1 MFFSKNVHNN
11 YGFLFVGIIGVPVVV
26 RAAVVTMGVV
36 RLEHFFLG
44 Q

>member
-11 YGFLFVGIIGVPVVV
+11 YGFFFVGIIGVPVVV
-26 RAAVVTMGVV
+26 RAAVVTMGVAG
-36 RLEHFFLG
+36 LGHFFLG

>member
-1 MFFSKNVHNN
+1 MFFSENVHNN
-11 YGFLFVGIIGVPVVV
+11 YGFFFVGIIGVPVVV

-36 RLEHFFLG
+36 GLGHFFLG